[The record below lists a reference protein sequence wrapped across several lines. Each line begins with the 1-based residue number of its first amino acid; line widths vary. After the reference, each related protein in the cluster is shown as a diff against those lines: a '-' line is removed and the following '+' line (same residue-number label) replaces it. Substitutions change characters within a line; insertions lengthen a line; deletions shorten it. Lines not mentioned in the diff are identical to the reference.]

1 MGAEKMEGSNLI
13 VRVFMKILVLCIG
26 LSCWVTRLQGAERDM
41 TVVTVLGTAGIKEY
55 EEKFVEVAKG
65 WKEACERG
73 GVRLIAVGNEKKD
86 SKKVDRERLKE
97 TISAEIERGTSGLW
111 VVLIGH
117 GTFDGR
123 ETKFNVR
130 GPDFTDSDLADWL
143 KPFKGTLVVVNTASS
158 SAPFI
163 KALSGENRVVI
174 TATKSANEIFYP
186 HFGEYFAQAVGGLK
200 AADLDNDDQVS
211 LLEAFL
217 YAGHEVKQFFEK
229 EGRIATEHAMLDDN
243 GDQQG
248 VRVEGF
254 EGVLAVRSEKEEE
267 EARPDGE
274 RAHQIHL
281 APNEL
286 ESLIPESLRLR
297 RDELERLVRALRRKR
312 DEMDK
317 EKYYRDLEKLL
328 LEIARI
334 YEQVEGSDS

>member
-1 MGAEKMEGSNLI
+1 MPASI
-13 VRVFMKILVLCIG
+13 RVLTFCAALL
-26 LSCWVTRLQGAERDM
+26 LWVSQGQSADRNV
-41 TVVTVLGTAGIKEY
+41 TVVTVLGTAGVEEY
-55 EEKFVEVAKG
+55 EEKFAEVAKE
-65 WKEACERG
+65 WKKACERG
-73 GVRLIAVGNEKKD
+73 GVRLIEVGGGKGDAGKT
-86 SKKVDRERLKE
+86 DRQHLKE
-97 TISAEIERGTSGLW
+97 RISAEIESKTSALW

-130 GPDFTDSDLADWL
+130 GPDFTDGDLAAWL

-158 SAPFI
+158 SAPFV

-174 TATKSANEIFYP
+174 TATKSAHEIFYP
-186 HFGEYFAQAVGGLK
+186 RFGEYFARAIGGLK
-200 AADLDNDDQVS
+200 VADLDNDEQVS

-229 EGRIATEHAMLDDN
+229 EGRIATEHAILDDN

-254 EGVLAVRSEKEEE
+254 EGVFAIRAEKAKDEK
-267 EARPDGE
+267 RPDGE

-281 APNEL
+281 TPNKL
-286 ESLIPESLRLR
+286 EALMSEPLRLR
-297 RDELERLVRALRRKR
+297 RDELERQVKALRRKR
-312 DEMDK
+312 GEM
-317 EKYYRDLEKLL
+317 EEAIYYRDMEELL

-334 YEQVEGSDS
+334 YEQVEGSGS